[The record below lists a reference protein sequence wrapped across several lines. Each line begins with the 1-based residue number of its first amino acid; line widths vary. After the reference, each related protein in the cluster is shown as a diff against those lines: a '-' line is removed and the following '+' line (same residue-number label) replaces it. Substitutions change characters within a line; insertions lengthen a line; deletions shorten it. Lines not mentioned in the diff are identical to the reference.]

1 MDVLIAVDDSD
12 ESREAVT
19 AAYRFFGS
27 EADYSLISVGEHPTV
42 YVGGYGPAAMPTA
55 SDLEMQLEAAQ
66 RSAEHAVSTAQ
77 ANLPEGAQIDVE
89 VGDPA
94 RTICEFAAEHHSDII
109 VIGSHDRRFWERIFD
124 PSVTRYLIDHAPCP
138 VLVVR

>member
-27 EADYSLISVGEHPTV
+27 AAGYSLISVGERPTV
-42 YVGGYGPAAMPTA
+42 FVGGYGAAAMPTA
-55 SDLEMQLEAAQ
+55 SDLEMQLDAAQ
-66 RSAEHAVSTAQ
+66 RSAEHAVSSAQ
-77 ANLPEGAQIDVE
+77 AHLPEGAQTDVE

-94 RTICEFAAEHHSDII
+94 RTICEFATDQHSDVI